1 MQSSG
6 NSRGVSTHMDFD
18 IEKIKQLIDLMN
30 ANDLQEMEV
39 QDEGKKIRLRK
50 TEEREVVAI
59 PTAAMPVAAVPEAA
73 LAKMALTDD
82 DRFRIPSPMVGTFY
96 RAPDPDAEP
105 FVGEGDRIQKDSVIC
120 IIEAMKVMNE
130 IRAEVDGTVEEIL
143 VANGEAVEYG
153 QPLFVVKRDPT
164 E

>member
-1 MQSSG
+1 
-6 NSRGVSTHMDFD
+6 MDFD
-18 IEKIKQLIDLMN
+18 VEEIKQLIDLMN

-59 PTAAMPVAAVPEAA
+59 PAPVLPVAPVAQEAVPLNARSAEDN
-73 LAKMALTDD
+73 L
-82 DRFRIPSPMVGTFY
+82 FRIPSPMVGTFY
-96 RAPDPDAEP
+96 RASNPEADP
-105 FVGEGDRIQKDSVIC
+105 FVEVGDTIHDNSVVC

-130 IRAEVDGTVEEIL
+130 IRAEIEGSLQEIL
-143 VANGEAVEYG
+143 VANGESVEYG
-153 QPLFVVKRDPT
+153 QPLFVVERNQT